1 MKKLQILLVAITIL
15 YACSSESN
23 SQQASGADLIT
34 ISGKVVNPQ
43 NGQIILSR
51 YLSSSGE
58 TEIMDTIALN
68 DDKTFSE
75 QVNVP
80 APGYYKLDFY
90 GRQAVNLILDDEDVT
105 VEADGGQARG
115 YSKVS
120 GSSDHDF
127 IMAFQQNLQSFQQSP
142 EVREIN
148 EAFTTARQENDT
160 ETMES
165 LQMAYMDLEYKFKL
179 DMLQS
184 AADTMST
191 SLGVVE
197 VLKNKQ
203 LVDPDRYFEFIEAY
217 AERVERDMSDSPIAM
232 EFIEMVNNMEFLA
245 IGAEAP
251 EISLPNPDG
260 EIVPLSSL
268 RGKYVLVDFWAQWCR
283 PCRMENPN
291 VVAMYDKYN
300 EDGFEVYGV
309 SLDRT
314 REKWLQAIEED
325 GLHWTQVSDLKYWQ
339 SEAARTYNISAIPF
353 SILLD
358 PEGKIIGKNLRGG
371 QLRQKLAEIF
381 GPKIEKY

>member
-291 VVAMYDKYN
+291 VVAMYEKYN